1 MSRPIG
7 AAVTVLCVLTCSPA
21 RAQDVNA
28 AFRADLEKL
37 LDVTDA
43 VASGAKVG
51 AILSNQLL
59 DAMRARQP
67 QMQPRAA
74 EIIKEQ
80 LNQEMVRV
88 FDDPAW
94 RDELVRIYARRFTP
108 DDVRGLVAFYSSEL
122 GRKATSLMPQLAAEA
137 TAASQ
142 KRIAAGLPRFQEELQ
157 RRLRDEKLI
166 P

>member
-1 MSRPIG
+1 MSRLIG

-21 RAQDVNA
+21 RAQGVDA

-37 LDVTDA
+37 LDVTGA
-43 VASGAKVG
+43 VANGTKVG
-51 AILSNQLL
+51 AMVGNQLV

-67 QMQPRAA
+67 QMPPRAA
-74 EIIKEQ
+74 EIVKEL
-80 LNQEMVRV
+80 LNESIVKV

-94 RDELVRIYARRFTP
+94 REELVQIYARHFTP
-108 DDVRGLVAFYSSEL
+108 DDVRGLIAFYSSEL
-122 GRKATSLMPQLAAEA
+122 GRKASSLMPQLAAEA

-142 KRIAAGLPRFQEELQ
+142 KRVAEGLPRFQQELQ
-157 RRLRDEKLI
+157 QRLRDEKLI